1 MQIFV
6 PSTHRAHIPYT
17 VNSIVAESPF
27 PITVVVPFNEYDEY
41 RDKMPRAGGLRVISP
56 PPDLPMGIGHT
67 RQWILHEASKHE
79 VDNKFIA
86 MDDDLTFGVRRQ
98 DDPTKFRE
106 PRLGEITEML
116 YKLSDMLD
124 RYAQVSVATREGAN
138 RNTAPVVYCVRAMRV
153 TGFRRDVL
161 LNVGVDHREST
172 VMEDFEV
179 TLALLTHGYRNATLN
194 SFVQNQKGSNSAG
207 GASVYRTME
216 MQEAAAKKLQSRYP
230 DFVSLVRKQT
240 KTAWNG
246 MERTDVIV
254 QWKKALAHG
263 ERVYG
268 KRVIP

>member
-41 RDKMPRAGGLRVISP
+41 RTKMPEKVGVISP

-67 RQWILHEASKHE
+67 RQWILHEASKNETDH
-79 VDNKFIA
+79 KFIA
-86 MDDDLTFGVRRQ
+86 MDDDLTFAVRRTEE
-98 DDPTKFRE
+98 PTKFRE
-106 PRLGEITEML
+106 PLMGEIGAML
-116 YKLSDMLD
+116 STLKFLLD
-124 RYAQVSVATREGAN
+124 KYAQVSVSTREGAN
-138 RNTAPVVYCVRAMRV
+138 RNTEFLTHCVRAMRV

-179 TLALLTHGYRNATLN
+179 TLNLLTHGYGNATLN

-216 MQEAAAKKLQSRYP
+216 MQEAAAKKLQARYP

-268 KRVIP
+268 KRVLP